1 MKAAVGA
8 NHTQHGRSTF
18 PHAGPEWMPLT
29 PPAPTQQVPWEY
41 SLAVLSHHF
50 DRSVLISNRNAI
62 SEQKV
67 PAKPCRESK
76 SLSQGMLFTCSSGLS
91 PHPKGTPYSHTHTY
105 HTHAYTHTH
114 WQSHWCTHSYET
126 TLMHTG
132 AHTCTRT
139 HIGTHSCTHTHPPHT
154 HTLAHTPTP
163 PCISGTAL
171 GTWTQS
177 GALPGIT
184 LELA

>member
-29 PPAPTQQVPWEY
+29 PPAPTQQSRGNIPWRCFPITSIALSLSLTETPFQSRRY
-41 SLAVLSHHF
+41 QQSLAGKVSHCP
-50 DRSVLISNRNAI
+50 RV
-62 SEQKV
+62 
-67 PAKPCRESK
+67 
-76 SLSQGMLFTCSSGLS
+76 CSSPAPLAYRLILRA
-91 PHPKGTPYSHTHTY
+91 HHTHTHTY

-171 GTWTQS
+171 GTWTQG

-184 LELA
+184 LELV